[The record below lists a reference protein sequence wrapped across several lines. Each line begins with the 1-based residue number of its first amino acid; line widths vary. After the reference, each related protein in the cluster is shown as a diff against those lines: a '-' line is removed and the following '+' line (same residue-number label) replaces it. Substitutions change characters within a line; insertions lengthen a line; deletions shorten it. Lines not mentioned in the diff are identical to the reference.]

1 MMNETP
7 ASKRRRG
14 DDGAVLNDTAVDG
27 ESSVSMAS
35 PSVEN
40 GSNPVTTAIQSYRG
54 ATTPTSSSST
64 LPCPTLQLT
73 GHTGSVYAL
82 KYSPSGSTLCSASF
96 DMTCLL
102 WQHRPLEYDI
112 SMDDDD
118 DDDHDD
124 HVNGVYTNH
133 PYENSNVATYH
144 NFHVLRGHKNAV
156 LDCSWFSHDNRTVVT
171 ASADQTLMLWDI
183 ASQQR
188 LRKYT
193 FYHTGI
199 INAVTTINEHQFVS
213 ASDDHS
219 ILVWDRRS
227 KHPTGTYTTQY
238 PVLAVAAAAAN
249 TSHGGGASEYQIYT
263 AGIDPVIRIWDIRCQ
278 YQSTNTASRGS
289 KLEEGQQL
297 DQIHG
302 HGDTVTCLSVHPEGT
317 HLLSNSMDRSLMQWD
332 IRPFVAPKT
341 QHAQYH
347 YSHHH
352 HAVQDS
358 RHVRTYTGHEH
369 SAEKGLLKCSWSA
382 DGTFVSAGSSD
393 TRVHIW
399 DVLSGQELYDLP
411 GHKGCVNA
419 VTFHPTE
426 PTVIAS
432 GSSDK
437 QIFVGELS

>member
-14 DDGAVLNDTAVDG
+14 DDGAVLNDTANG
-27 ESSVSMAS
+27 ESSDMVS

-40 GSNPVTTAIQSYRG
+40 GDSVTAIQSYLG
-54 ATTPTSSSST
+54 ASKVTSSST
-64 LPCPTLQLT
+64 LPFPTLQLT

-102 WQHRPLEYDI
+102 WQHRPIEYDI
-112 SMDDDD
+112 MDDDD
-118 DDDHDD
+118 DDVDA
-124 HVNGVYTNH
+124 VYTND
-133 PYENSNVATYH
+133 PNENSNVATYH

-156 LDCSWFSHDNRTVVT
+156 LDCSWFTNDNRTVVT

-193 FYHTGI
+193 LHHTGI
-199 INAVTTINEHQFVS
+199 INAVTTINEHQFAS
-213 ASDDHS
+213 ASDDTS
-219 ILVWDRRS
+219 IILWDRRS
-227 KHPTGTYTTQY
+227 KHPTGTYTTNY
-238 PVLAVAAAAAN
+238 PVLAVAA
-249 TSHGGGASEYQIYT
+249 SHGGVVSEYQIYT
-263 AGIDPVIRIWDIRCQ
+263 AGIDPVIRIWDIRRNDR
-278 YQSTNTASRGS
+278 SSSSSKNMASSS

-332 IRPFVAPKT
+332 VRPFVAPT
-341 QHAQYH
+341 QQ
-347 YSHHH
+347 HHH
-352 HAVQDS
+352 HQTLRHS
-358 RHVRTYTGHEH
+358 RHVRTYTGHQH

-382 DGTFVSAGSSD
+382 DGTFVTAGSSD
-393 TRVHIW
+393 ARVHIW

-426 PTVIAS
+426 STVIAS